1 MKFLVDQNISRRVV
15 EGLIAAGH
23 DAVHVADLGMSR
35 AADAKILGAAVDGD
49 RIIISAD
56 TDFGTLLSLSGD
68 IRPSVLLIRRPTG
81 RRAADL
87 TALILANLE
96 AVGDALGQGAVV
108 VLHNERVRVRLLPL
122 R

>member
-1 MKFLVDQNISRRVV
+1 VKFLIDQNLSRRVV
-15 EGLIAAGH
+15 EGLTKAGH

-35 AADAKILGAAVDGD
+35 AADADIVRAAVKDD

-56 TDFGTLLSLSGD
+56 TDFGTILAVTGD
-68 IRPSVLLIRRPTG
+68 ARPSVLLIRRSSG

-87 TALILANLE
+87 TALLLANLE
-96 AVGDALGQGAVV
+96 SVADALATGAVV
-108 VLHNERVRVRLLPL
+108 VLDSERVRVRPLPL